1 SRGGHKLDDA
11 IEDTIE
17 ARLREPWQRP
27 VGAGVG
33 RVRGDGEGF
42 EPYVAHLVETVP
54 HRLDGLRIVVD
65 CANGAAYRTAP
76 ETFRRLG
83 AEVIPLHAE
92 PDGLNINDRCGS
104 THLESLIAAV
114 SEYGADAGLAHD
126 GDADRCLAVDANGN
140 VVDGDQI
147 LAVLAIALREE
158 GRLPRNTVV
167 ATVLSNLGLTL
178 AMQREGIKVE
188 LTKV

>member
-1 SRGGHKLDDA
+1 AFLTAHFEADLGVMLSASHNPMPDNGIKFFSRGGHKLDDA

-104 THLESLIAAV
+104 THLE
-114 SEYGADAGLAHD
+114 
-126 GDADRCLAVDANGN
+126 
-140 VVDGDQI
+140 
-147 LAVLAIALREE
+147 
-158 GRLPRNTVV
+158 
-167 ATVLSNLGLTL
+167 
-178 AMQREGIKVE
+178 
-188 LTKV
+188 